1 MENNSNKRRVP
12 FGFKEVLA
20 SEKNSLVKN
29 VFNNVAPKYNLM
41 NDIMSFG
48 IHRYWKSVL
57 LDMLNPTKSMSLV
70 DIGGGTGDIASN
82 FLKKGGQDVTVVDIN
97 QKMILN
103 GIAQNHLHEY
113 RDKINWVNADA
124 EKLPLVSGCADAC
137 TTAFCIR
144 NVTDTKLMLEEAYR
158 ILKPGGHF
166 LCLEFSKISIP
177 LLKTLYDK
185 YAFTIIPLWGSIIAK
200 DKYAYKY
207 LVESIQRFPSQT
219 DFCKQIENSG
229 LELVS
234 YQNLSGGI
242 VSIHSAWRL

>member
-103 GIAQNHLHEY
+103 
-113 RDKINWVNADA
+113 
-124 EKLPLVSGCADAC
+124 SC
-137 TTAFCIR
+137 T
-144 NVTDTKLMLEEAYR
+144 
-158 ILKPGGHF
+158 
-166 LCLEFSKISIP
+166 SKIE
-177 LLKTLYDK
+177 
-185 YAFTIIPLWGSIIAK
+185 
-200 DKYAYKY
+200 
-207 LVESIQRFPSQT
+207 VEEKVFS
-219 DFCKQIENSG
+219 N
-229 LELVS
+229 
-234 YQNLSGGI
+234 
-242 VSIHSAWRL
+242 